1 MTWRHLANPS
11 PNLSFTMGCSYCLE
25 SMHHALPPSLSLL
38 LQVSAGNKHFPQGT
52 LSWSTPCHHHGT
64 VRKFPLTPPFFP
76 IGKMARCII
85 ENWKQKKSKILRF
98 SDLEWTLDS
107 PAPCEANEETE
118 VQTGKVIYQRPHS
131 SSDAL
136 QEVEI
141 STQTGLHKK
150 RIYWFMSL
158 NSPEAY
164 LDLDKIWSRAPMMR
178 FRPLS
183 LSYCGT
189 KMGLKTSQRCM
200 IPPWILFPQ

>member
-85 ENWKQKKSKILRF
+85 ENWKQKKIKDSQVLRRGMDLRQPSPLWGKWRNWG
-98 SDLEWTLDS
+98 SDRESNLPKTTQQFRCFARGRNFNPNWLTQKENLL
-107 PAPCEANEETE
+107 
-118 VQTGKVIYQRPHS
+118 VHVIEQ
-131 SSDAL
+131 
-136 QEVEI
+136 
-141 STQTGLHKK
+141 
-150 RIYWFMSL
+150 
-158 NSPEAY
+158 
-164 LDLDKIWSRAPMMR
+164 SRGIPR
-178 FRPLS
+178 FR
-183 LSYCGT
+183 
-189 KMGLKTSQRCM
+189 
-200 IPPWILFPQ
+200 